1 MNAQH
6 ALAKRIII
14 DLDLLNTVIV
24 EVTRIKQEMVD
35 EKAFLTPQRR
45 AHVFE
50 ALSALQAYSAS

>member
-14 DLDLLNTVIV
+14 DLDLLNTVIA

-35 EKAFLTPQRR
+35 EKAFLTPERR
-45 AHVFE
+45 ANVFE
-50 ALSALQAYSAS
+50 ALSALQGYCAG